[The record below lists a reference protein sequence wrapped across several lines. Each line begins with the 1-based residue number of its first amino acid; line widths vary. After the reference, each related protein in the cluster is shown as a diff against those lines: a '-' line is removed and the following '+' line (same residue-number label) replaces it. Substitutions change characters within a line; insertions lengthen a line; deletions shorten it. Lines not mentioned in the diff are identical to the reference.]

1 MPDQLIRALADYLN
15 APDTSLRLMPIN
27 ITVDRLGIVSEQA
40 GTEDINVNTLSF
52 PEFRG
57 RDKRIHMAMV
67 ARVRRD
73 EAQAA
78 VELVSD
84 QRRRFMII

>member
-1 MPDQLIRALADYLN
+1 
-15 APDTSLRLMPIN
+15 
-27 ITVDRLGIVSEQA
+27 
-40 GTEDINVNTLSF
+40 
-52 PEFRG
+52 
-57 RDKRIHMAMV
+57 MAMV